1 MAASGKRSNHNHNH
15 SKNIQSSST
24 GRPQDAGEAVINND
38 LPPPMFTVKMERVLL
53 ALCSILAA
61 VIGFYSHNYND
72 GTASAS
78 LWNRI
83 MRLGGNG
90 RYYKNK
96 TVTVQDRSAHP
107 LVFAALRESVLA
119 FEGGFVHPDLG
130 ILMPAP
136 SGADRGLGIVRSS
149 YAACECSY
157 DNDINEDTYQGSDD
171 KCDREDT
178 ADSEV
183 LLKIP
188 LGAQMTR
195 SVAMQTLK
203 SLIPIEKR
211 KTAPLNDL
219 DDAALLVL
227 LLAHEKGKGPESRFL
242 PYIVSL
248 PKDPTCGYSPD
259 MRNKAIDIV
268 ATLLDDKYGAVRSD
282 KLALYGNIM
291 RNQIIY
297 FLCS

>member
-1 MAASGKRSNHNHNH
+1 MAASGSRSNHNHN
-15 SKNIQSSST
+15 KNIQSSST
-24 GRPQDAGEAVINND
+24 GQPQDAGETD
-38 LPPPMFTVKMERVLL
+38 LPPSMFTVKMERVLL

-61 VIGFYSHNYND
+61 VVGFYSHNHNN
-72 GTASAS
+72 GTASVS

-83 MRLGGNG
+83 MRSGGNG
-90 RYYKNK
+90 KDDKNN

-136 SGADRGLGIVRSS
+136 SGADRGLGMVRSS
-149 YAACECSY
+149 YAACECSNE
-157 DNDINEDTYQGSDD
+157 NDQGSDH
-171 KCDREDT
+171 KCDRKDT

-195 SVAMQTLK
+195 SVAIQTLK
-203 SLIPIEKR
+203 SLIPIEQQ
-211 KTAPLNDL
+211 KTAHLNDL

-227 LLAHEKGKGPESRFL
+227 LSAHEKGKGPESRFL

-268 ATLLDDKYGAVRSD
+268 ATLLDDKHGAVRSD
-282 KLALYGNIM
+282 KLLLYGNIV
-291 RNQIIY
+291 RNQTIY